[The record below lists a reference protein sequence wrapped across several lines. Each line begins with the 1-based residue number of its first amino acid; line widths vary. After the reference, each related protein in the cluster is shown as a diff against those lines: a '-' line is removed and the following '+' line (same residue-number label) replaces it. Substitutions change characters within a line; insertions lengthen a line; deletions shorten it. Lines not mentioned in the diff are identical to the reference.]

1 MFLYVII
8 YEISFI
14 WRFLLLDKLKKHLDF
29 LIKIDEAKEIFRH
42 TKLFSGKRKE
52 NDAEHSWHISL
63 MALILEEHSNEN
75 DLNMLKVIKMLLI
88 HDLVEIYSGDYI
100 VFTENTLEKENK
112 EKIGALEIFGIL
124 PEGQREEYLGLWF
137 EFEDRNTKEAK
148 YARALDRL
156 EPIMQN
162 YYNNG
167 GTWVEFK
174 ISSNRIFEKSSI
186 IADGSEKLWK
196 LVQSM
201 VMELVEKGIIEE

>member
-1 MFLYVII
+1 MDRMKQQIAFLM
-8 YEISFI
+8 EI
-14 WRFLLLDKLKKHLDF
+14 DKVKN
-29 LIKIDEAKEIFRH
+29 IFRQ
-42 TKLFSGKRKE
+42 TYLADASRKE

-174 ISSNRIFEKSSI
+174 ISSKRIFEKSSI
-186 IADGSEKLWK
+186 MQMVQKSFGNLYKVWLWNLWK
-196 LVQSM
+196 
-201 VMELVEKGIIEE
+201 KA